1 MIWLGNF
8 SRSAYGPCP
17 KTWTTSWPGRW
28 SSHMPLEELCRAEI
42 QERSC
47 RSLERRLRLSAIKS
61 FKPLGTTFPGTPT
74 CGSGRQGGE
83 YRHTSLQAW
92 VLMPGTAPP
101 TRQKWLE
108 CGEDSGISALKTR
121 GTWAKSG
128 LRSPEFQAW
137 SAGVAR
143 YFRSWLHLWRL
154 TFEGRAGHKK
164 TGSWAYQIELQR
176 PLYQTDPSRSL
187 N

>member
-28 SSHMPLEELCRAEI
+28 SSHMLLEELCRAEI

-164 TGSWAYQIELQR
+164 TGSWAYQTLFREVR
-176 PLYQTDPSRSL
+176 KKGS